1 MLTEFQ
7 LTGNSK
13 AIANMSI
20 GQVTLDPIKVN
31 VTTGLWGLKGL
42 QGGLTIIKSVDVMG
56 GTTQAITLDIDTGI
70 YNPSSL
76 ELATGDL
83 TLQLFRQGT
92 DLGTA
97 LLPNLSLAMGN
108 NTVTAVGSFT
118 PNNSPLGQQTLD
130 EFVGGKD
137 VNLNIAGYSQ
147 STNVASLLQA
157 FETLNISVVLP
168 GLNTSLLSSAALE
181 GNYLA
186 GFAVHFLLTDIL
198 QYYQPLASRTTLV
211 K

>member
-1 MLTEFQ
+1 LILYYADAELTDSMITEFQ
-7 LTGNSK
+7 LAGNSK
-13 AIANMSI
+13 AVANMSI
-20 GQVTLDPIKVN
+20 GQITLDPIRVN

-56 GTTQAITLDIDTGI
+56 GTTDAITLNIDTGI

-76 ELATGDL
+76 VLATGDL
-83 TLQLFRQGT
+83 TLQLFRQSA

-108 NTVTAVGSFT
+108 NTVTTIGSFT
-118 PNNSPLGQQTLD
+118 PNNSPLGLQTLN

-137 VNLNIAGYSQ
+137 VNLDIAGYDQ

-168 GLNTSLLSSAALE
+168 GLNASLLSSAALE
-181 GNYLA
+181 GTYLS
-186 GFAVHFLLTDIL
+186 GRLCHSPQLTNI
-198 QYYQPLASRTTLV
+198 Y
-211 K
+211 